1 MKYVLIIAIVLGV
14 LWVLRQQRGGRSRPG
29 KTQASASPPPPPPPS
44 GPTEIVECA
53 HCQLHL
59 PRAEAV
65 TGPAGHFCS
74 EAHRREAEGG

>member
-14 LWVLRQQRGGRSRPG
+14 LWVLRQQRTGRARTDKKQAPDRPP
-29 KTQASASPPPPPPPS
+29 TTS

-53 HCQLHL
+53 HCRLHL

-65 TGPAGHFCS
+65 AGPAGHYCS
-74 EAHRREAEGG
+74 EAHRREATGA